1 MEAAA
6 SIIAFVQLASAV
18 TNVTVKYYL
27 QVKEARSDIKR
38 LENEV
43 NDLQSVLRKVVEVI
57 GDDAD
62 SASAAQKLPALS
74 LVLSKDGPLETCQRE
89 LSNVAARLEKA
100 EGGREKD
107 SMRKFGIRALKW
119 PFSSKEIQDTL
130 TVLERCKATFNLA
143 LSADHSKLALDTNRM
158 VVDLTKD
165 FSARRLE
172 IKDYQKGEYRTRIIQ
187 WLSTVEEG
195 VKWSNHD
202 DARRKHQVGTGEW
215 LIEHPAFKEWKSTK
229 GSVLWL
235 YGIPGCGKTVLSSS
249 VIEHLRS
256 EYDTKD
262 NAALAY
268 FYFDF
273 GTPAKQSVANCVRYL
288 LSRLTS
294 NLLETPEELKN
305 LYVKK
310 CNYGNEVPSLDDLV
324 AVLKVFSELRDF
336 DDVFI
341 AIDALD
347 ECPVQKRED
356 LLEFLETIASWPDS
370 KLHIFLTSRPESDIK
385 HTLNALSWIE
395 SIPIQGLDVAR
406 DITHHI
412 KTQMSSDSKFRKLPP
427 KVKAEVERTL
437 IDGAGGMY
445 APIISLIVSAFIN
458 TMYHVG
464 FDGSIA
470 SLTA

>member
-6 SIIAFVQLASAV
+6 SIIAFIQLASAV

-27 QVKEARSDIKR
+27 QVKEARSDIRR

-43 NDLQSVLRKVVEVI
+43 NDLQSVLRKIVEVI
-57 GDDAD
+57 DDDTEPAV
-62 SASAAQKLPALS
+62 AAQKLTALS
-74 LVLSKDGPLETCQRE
+74 LILEKDGPLATCQRE
-89 LSNVAARLEKA
+89 LSTVAARLEKA
-100 EGGREKD
+100 DGGREKD

-119 PFSSKEIQDTL
+119 PFSSKEIQGTL
-130 TVLERCKATFNLA
+130 EVLERCKGTFNLA

-158 VVDLTKD
+158 VVDLSKD

-172 IKDYQKGEYRTRIIQ
+172 VKDYQKGEYRMRIIQ
-187 WLSTVEEG
+187 WLSTVEAG
-195 VKWSNHD
+195 VNWSNHE
-202 DARRKHQVGTGEW
+202 DARRKHQAGTGEW
-215 LIEHPAFKEWKSTK
+215 LIEHPAFKDWKNTK

-249 VIEHLRS
+249 VIEHLRG
-256 EYDTKD
+256 EYDTRD

-273 GTPAKQSVANCVRYL
+273 GTPAKQSVVNCVRYL

-294 NLLETPEELKN
+294 NLLETPEELRD

-310 CNYGNEVPSLDDLV
+310 CNYGNEVPTLDDLV
-324 AVLKVFSELRDF
+324 AVLKIFSKLRDF

-347 ECPVQKRED
+347 ECPVHKRED
-356 LLEFLETIASWPDS
+356 LLDLLETITSWPDS
-370 KLHIFLTSRPESDIK
+370 KFHIFLTSRPESDIK
-385 HTLNALSWIE
+385 NTLSALPSIE

-412 KTQMSSDSKFRKLPP
+412 STQMSKDPKFRKLPP
-427 KVKAEVERTL
+427 KMKSEVERTL
-437 IDGAGGMY
+437 IDGAEGM
-445 APIISLIVSAFIN
+445 
-458 TMYHVG
+458 
-464 FDGSIA
+464 
-470 SLTA
+470 